1 MMLIKSLTKKYVVM
15 NKRNFF
21 TAAGLA
27 AFFAASCLTGCKQQE
42 ETMTPAPTPDVQVV
56 ESSDAYE
63 GRYIV
68 VFKDEVAAA
77 FRSRIPA
84 EPTRREGKLEYSRR
98 VEELA
103 REEVSRLLAEVGIQ
117 RNKSTLDNV
126 YGNVFLGFADQLSA
140 EELRILRQDSRVAII
155 EPDRP
160 VFLEPV
166 EVKEG
171 TNASQTTP
179 WGITRVGGAVESTGL
194 SRWAFVI
201 DSGIDLSHPD
211 LNVNTQYS
219 RSFVGGTPTDENGH
233 GTHVAGTI
241 AAKNNSYGVV
251 GVAAGATVVSIRVFG
266 ASGQGSTST
275 IINGVDY
282 TASVVTRG
290 DVVNMSL
297 GGGASTSLDNA
308 VRNLASKG
316 VYVAVAAGNSAANA
330 NNYSPARVN
339 YYNSSNGGKVLTI
352 SAMDSQD
359 RFASFSN
366 YANPPIDFCAP
377 GVSIYS
383 TYKNGGYATISGTS
397 MATPHIAGIML
408 VNNGA
413 VRTSGYVKN
422 DPDGNPD
429 PIGRR

>member
-1 MMLIKSLTKKYVVM
+1 M
-15 NKRNFF
+15 NKRNLF

-27 AFFAASCLTGCKQQE
+27 AFLAASCLTGCKQQE
-42 ETMTPAPTPDVQVV
+42 ETMTPAATPDVQQVV
-56 ESSDAYE
+56 ESGDAYE

-68 VFKDEVAAA
+68 VFKDEAAA
-77 FRSRIPA
+77 TFRSRIPA
-84 EPTRREGKLEYSRR
+84 APARREGKLEYARR

-117 RNKSTLDNV
+117 RDKSTLDNV
-126 YGNVFLGFADQLSA
+126 YGHVFLGFADQLSA
-140 EELRILRQDSRVAII
+140 EELRILRQDSRVAIV

-166 EVKEG
+166 EVKES
-171 TNASQTTP
+171 TNAAQSTP

-201 DSGIDLSHPD
+201 DSGIDLDHPD

-219 RSFVGGTPTDENGH
+219 RSFVGGSADDANGH

-251 GVAAGATVVSIRVFG
+251 GVAAGATVVSVRVFG
-266 ASGQGSTST
+266 ASGQSSNAT

-282 TASVVTRG
+282 TAGVVLQG

-297 GGGASTSLDNA
+297 GGGASTSIDNA
-308 VRNLASKG
+308 VKNLASKG
-316 VYVAVAAGNSAANA
+316 VYVAVAAGNDAANS
-330 NNYSPARVN
+330 NYYSPARVN
-339 YYNSSNGGKVLTI
+339 YYNSSNGGKVLTV
-352 SAMDSQD
+352 SAMDSRD
-359 RFASFSN
+359 RYASFSN
-366 YANPPIDFCAP
+366 YANPPIDVCAP

-383 TYKNGGYATISGTS
+383 TYKGGGYATLSGTS

-408 VNNGA
+408 VNNGK
-413 VRTSGYVKN
+413 VYIDGYVKN
-422 DPDGNPD
+422 DPDGKAD